1 MKIESN
7 LSKSVPNIYFTASGI
22 ITAITTAF
30 KVLLNPFV
38 WAGIFVPM
46 LPQNALAVM
55 EAPVPFIGKIRT
67 KKKNPNEKM
76 NIFIKLNVFMYGFV
90 DR

>member
-67 KKKNPNEKM
+67 KKNPNEKM
-76 NIFIKLNVFMYGFV
+76 NIFIMLNVLIYGFV

>member
-1 MKIESN
+1 
-7 LSKSVPNIYFTASGI
+7 
-22 ITAITTAF
+22 
-30 KVLLNPFV
+30 
-38 WAGIFVPM
+38 M

-67 KKKNPNEKM
+67 NKNPNEKS
-76 NIFIKLNVFMYGFV
+76 NIFIKLNVLIYGFV

>member
-1 MKIESN
+1 
-7 LSKSVPNIYFTASGI
+7 
-22 ITAITTAF
+22 
-30 KVLLNPFV
+30 
-38 WAGIFVPM
+38 M

>member
-1 MKIESN
+1 
-7 LSKSVPNIYFTASGI
+7 
-22 ITAITTAF
+22 
-30 KVLLNPFV
+30 
-38 WAGIFVPM
+38 M

-67 KKKNPNEKM
+67 KKNPNEKS